1 MRRPLL
7 AAALGAALAPGCGT
21 VASLVSPDDS
31 GRVYGGVRRDL
42 DWAVKVVDGPADPN
56 GPLKSTDSGA
66 GAAMLAA
73 VFVLGPVIDL
83 PLSLAADTLAFPL
96 VRWLDRDK

>member
-7 AAALGAALAPGCGT
+7 AAALGATLAAGCGT
-21 VASLVSPDDS
+21 VASLTSPDDS
-31 GRVYGGVRRDL
+31 GRVYGGIRRDI
-42 DWAVKVVDGPADPN
+42 DWAVKIVDGPADPN
-56 GPLKSTDSGA
+56 GPLKSGDGGA
-66 GAAMLAA
+66 GMAALAA
-73 VFVLGPVIDL
+73 FLVVAPVLDF